1 MHNNFTLRES
11 RKKYISLFKS
21 SDIEENRLMCDIL
34 LCHFLNVSKTFIITE
49 PDFLISDEVNTK
61 ILNAINQI
69 NFNKPIQYIIGNVN
83 FMGFDFEVTP
93 DVLIPRS
100 DTEVSVLQVIELIG
114 NKECLIL
121 DMCTGSG
128 CIGISI
134 LQKCLNSKTVMVDL
148 SDKALLVAQKNAFLN
163 KVNMRSDF
171 IQSDFFENID
181 DIYLNKF
188 DVIISNPPY
197 ITSSDINELDPKVK
211 DYEPRLALDGGED
224 GLIAYRNISSK
235 AGLYLKQNGIL
246 VFEVGYNQ
254 AEDVAEIM
262 EKNNYTAIQKKA
274 DLNNIDR
281 VVWGVFKG

>member
-11 RKKYISLFKS
+11 RKNYISLFKS

-69 NFNKPIQYIIGNVN
+69 NFNKPIQYIIGKVN

-148 SDKALLVAQKNAFLN
+148 SDKALLVAQKNAYLN

-254 AEDVAEIM
+254 AEDVAKIM
-262 EKNNYTAIQKKA
+262 ENNNYTAIQKKA